1 MIEVNLVPDVK
12 QELIRAERIRAVV
25 ISTSILVG
33 IIAVGVVVML
43 SVYVFGV
50 QTVRSALD
58 DEAIKKGSQQL
69 SEVEDLSKVLTIQN
83 QLTKISTLNDAK
95 KIDSRL
101 FDMLLAIL
109 PVEENQ
115 VQVSGVSIDAATSK
129 ISIEGQTSGYD
140 SLEIFKKTIKSAQIV
155 HKVDNEDQTVALAS
169 DMNTADVSF
178 GENSAGNK
186 VLRFTMSFVYAE
198 ELFSSKISALTFK
211 ITGQGNATDSY
222 IGIPRSI
229 FTDKATGLET
239 N

>member
-33 IIAVGVVVML
+33 IIAVAVVVML

-50 QTVRSALD
+50 QTVRGALD

-83 QLTKISTLNDAK
+83 QLTKISALNDAK
-95 KIDSRL
+95 KMDSRL

-115 VQVSGVSIDAATSK
+115 VQVSGVSIDAATNK

-140 SLEIFKKTIKSAQIV
+140 SLEIFKKTIRNAQIV
-155 HKVDNEDQTVALAS
+155 YKLDNEDQTVVLAS
-169 DMNTADVSF
+169 DINTADVSF
-178 GENSAGNK
+178 GENSTGNK
-186 VLRFTMSFVYAE
+186 VLRFTMSFAYAE
-198 ELFSSKISALTFK
+198 ELFSSKIAVLTFK

-222 IGIPRSI
+222 IGVPRSI
-229 FTDKATGLET
+229 FTDKATDLDT

>member
-33 IIAVGVVVML
+33 IIAIAVVVML

-83 QLTKISTLNDAK
+83 QLTKISALNDAK

-140 SLEIFKKTIKSAQIV
+140 SLEIFKKTIKNAQV
-155 HKVDNEDQTVALAS
+155 VYKQDDQEQTIALAS
-169 DMNTADVSF
+169 DINTADVSF
-178 GENSAGNK
+178 GENSSGNK
-186 VLRFTMSFVYAE
+186 VLRFTMSFTYVE
-198 ELFSSKISALTFK
+198 ELFSSKIPTITFK

-222 IGIPRSI
+222 IGVPRSI
-229 FTDKATGLET
+229 FTDKATDLET